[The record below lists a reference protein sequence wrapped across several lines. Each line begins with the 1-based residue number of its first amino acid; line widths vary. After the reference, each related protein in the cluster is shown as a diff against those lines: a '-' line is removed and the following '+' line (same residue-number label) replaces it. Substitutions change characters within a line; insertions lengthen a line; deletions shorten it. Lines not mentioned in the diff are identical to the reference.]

1 MPAKRPAL
9 PKLVLFNRQKS
20 QPVPLPWLRRIAT
33 NALPACLAAAKTRE
47 DSVLA
52 DLPEVEIT
60 YVSDAEIAR
69 VHGEFLD
76 DATPTDV
83 ITFHHGEILISAE
96 TAARQALDH
105 GQTLDHELALYL
117 VHGLLHLA
125 GWHDEDDQEA
135 AEMARTQE
143 AILQQAAS
151 ALTASR

>member
-1 MPAKRPAL
+1 MPAKRTAA
-9 PKLVLFNRQKS
+9 PKLVLFNRQKAH
-20 QPVPLPWLRRIAT
+20 PVPLPWLRRIAKS
-33 NALPACLAAAKTRE
+33 ALPACLAAAKPRE
-47 DSVLA
+47 DAVLQH
-52 DLPEVEIT
+52 LPEVEIT

-76 DATPTDV
+76 DASPTDV

-96 TAARQALDH
+96 TAARQSVEH
-105 GQTLDHELALYL
+105 GQTPDHELALYL

-143 AILQQAAS
+143 TILSAAMS
-151 ALTASR
+151 AN